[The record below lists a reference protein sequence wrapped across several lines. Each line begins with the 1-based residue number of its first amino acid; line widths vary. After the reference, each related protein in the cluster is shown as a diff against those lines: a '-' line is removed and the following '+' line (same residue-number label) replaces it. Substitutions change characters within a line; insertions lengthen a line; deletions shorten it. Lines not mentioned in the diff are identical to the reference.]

1 MKVPHFIPLIY
12 ARITLSAILLIAS
25 TATAAAVTIKDVSKR
40 THLYIEPVFY

>member
-25 TATAAAVTIKDVSKR
+25 TATAAAVTIKDVSG
-40 THLYIEPVFY
+40 TIGATVVTDE